1 MSDGKILYVT
11 LLGIPDENILIK
23 YMGTS
28 ASTDKISKIEMLGSN
43 ENIKWTQSAESLNI
57 EKPVTIPDEIAIL
70 FKVYQK

>member
-1 MSDGKILYVT
+1 
-11 LLGIPDENILIK
+11 
-23 YMGTS
+23 MGTS